1 MASEPWRDKQ
11 IMYTLYV
18 QKRMKLTDIQKYF
31 DTNYGKTVSTQALY
45 NWAKK
50 HDLLKYRGKG
60 RNLKA
65 KTVTNTIRPVARPLS
80 PMEQRMKEIRKRNA
94 ILKNKNKRR

>member
-1 MASEPWRDKQ
+1 MSAKVYQDRDWF
-11 IMYTLYV
+11 YYHYV
-18 QKRMKLTDIQKYF
+18 QKRMKLTDIQKLLLEKHGISI
-31 DTNYGKTVSTQALY
+31 TPQALY

-65 KTVTNTIRPVARPLS
+65 HKKMNSATVS
-80 PMEQRMKEIRKRNA
+80 PMQQRMAEVRKLQRA
-94 ILKNKNKRR
+94 RMKKRTGR

>member
-1 MASEPWRDKQ
+1 MAAKVYQDRDWF
-11 IMYTLYV
+11 YHHYV
-18 QKRMKLTDIQKYF
+18 QKRMKLTDIQKLLYEKHGISI
-31 DTNYGKTVSTQALY
+31 TPQALY

-65 KTVTNTIRPVARPLS
+65 HKKSTGVVS
-80 PMEQRMKEIRKRNA
+80 PMQQRMAEVRKLQRA
-94 ILKNKNKRR
+94 RMKKRTGR

>member
-1 MASEPWRDKQ
+1 
-11 IMYTLYV
+11 
-18 QKRMKLTDIQKYF
+18 
-31 DTNYGKTVSTQALY
+31 LY

-65 KTVTNTIRPVARPLS
+65 HKKMNSATVS
-80 PMEQRMKEIRKRNA
+80 PMQQRMAEVRKLQRA
-94 ILKNKNKRR
+94 RMKKRTGR